1 MRASNVGRA
10 VASTAMVLALA
21 ACDRTTKPEVPL
33 VETIGIVEGIAI
45 DAQGTPVDSVRVLVI
60 GPPDGALY
68 SFRQALTGP
77 DGAFSVTVYREAEP
91 GVANPPTVV
100 MNVIATAY
108 KGFQNK
114 PESQLVSK
122 YVAVETPFAGEGET
136 PTPVT
141 IQVKF

>member
-1 MRASNVGRA
+1 MGANGVVRA
-10 VASTAMVLALA
+10 VLGATMVLALS
-21 ACDRTTKPEVPL
+21 ACDRSTEPEVPL
-33 VETIGIVEGIAI
+33 VETIGIVEGVAV
-45 DAQGTPVDSVRVLVI
+45 DAEGVPLDSVRVLVI

-68 SFRQALTGP
+68 SFRQALTGA

-91 GVANPPTVV
+91 GVANPPSVV

-108 KGFQNK
+108 KGFRNK
-114 PESQLVSK
+114 PESELVSK